1 MNEDQTQDPTTMPQ
15 DEVVVEE
22 TTTAPTEEV
31 AVEGEEAAA

>member
-22 TTTAPTEEV
+22 TTAAPTEEV
-31 AVEGEEAAA
+31 AAEGDEAVA